1 MIEEPKP
8 QGIANWLQESV
19 TIKLFFIGFLSLVL
33 LIPSSMVNSLIS
45 ERAGRQEEVDKE
57 VADSW
62 SGSQLIEAPIL
73 VIPYKKQVEEK
84 TADNKTTVIKEVSDV
99 IYILPNALHIN
110 AELLPDTLH
119 RGMFE
124 TIVYTAKLKIAG
136 DFKPDLTALGI
147 PLAKLNLAG
156 ARLTFKVSDLKGLKT
171 NPAVVSGGRTLSAQ
185 PVFGEKELL
194 DEGLQAPIDLTGNVL
209 ASIPFSYT
217 FDIKGSQN
225 ISFLHTGKSTTVEVK
240 STWDTPSFTG
250 RSSPD
255 ERAISKTG
263 FSAKW
268 HMLYYNRPFAQQWA
282 GADTLLNAMGE
293 KESAVFGVDL
303 RTPVDQYQKTT
314 RTGKYAVLIILLTFV
329 ALFLTE
335 VIRKQRV
342 HPFNYILIGAALV
355 IYYTLLLS
363 FSEQVGYL
371 AAYLIASVATI
382 TLVSTFIASLL
393 KNKLMALMFAAIL
406 GLFYLFIYVLIQL
419 QDLALLM
426 GSVALFV
433 ILSLLMYFSRKI
445 NWDKH

>member
-1 MIEEPKP
+1 MTDEHKP
-8 QGIANWLQESV
+8 QGILNWLQESV
-19 TIKLFFIGFLSLVL
+19 TIKLFFIGFLALVL
-33 LIPSSMVNSLIS
+33 LIPSAMVNNLIS
-45 ERAGRQEEVDKE
+45 ERSGRQEEVDRE

-62 SGSQLIEAPIL
+62 SGSQLIEAPVL
-73 VIPYKKQVEEK
+73 VIPYKKRVEEK
-84 TADNKTTVIKEVSDV
+84 HTDDKVVFKELSDV
-99 IYILPNALHIN
+99 VYILPNSLQIN
-110 AELLPDTLH
+110 AEVQPDTLH

-124 TIVYTAKLKIAG
+124 TVVYTAKLKING
-136 DFKPDLTALGI
+136 DFKPDLAALGVPI
-147 PLAKLNLAG
+147 EKLNLSA

-171 NPAVVSGGRTLSAQ
+171 NPAIISGTKTLSAQ
-185 PVFGEKELL
+185 PVFGEKDLL
-194 DEGLQAPIDLTGNVL
+194 YGGLQAPIDLSGSALTTV
-209 ASIPFSYT
+209 PFSYT
-217 FDIKGSQN
+217 LDLKGSQN
-225 ISFLHTGKSTTVEVK
+225 ISFLHTGKSTMVAIK
-240 STWDTPSFTG
+240 SPWQTPSFTG

-255 ERAISKTG
+255 ERTINKDG
-263 FSAKW
+263 FTAKW

-282 GADTLLNAMGE
+282 GTDTLLNTMSA

-314 RTGKYAVLIILLTFV
+314 RTGKYSILIILLTFV

-342 HPFNYILIGAALV
+342 HPFNYVLIGAALV

-371 AAYLIASVATI
+371 AAYLIASIATI
-382 TLVSTFIASLL
+382 TLVSVFISSLL
-393 KNKLMALMFAAIL
+393 KNKMMALLFAAIL
-406 GLFYLFIYVLIQL
+406 GVFYMFIYVLIQL
-419 QDLALLM
+419 EDLALLI

>member
-1 MIEEPKP
+1 MIHEEPKP
-8 QGIANWLQESV
+8 QGLSTWLQESV

-62 SGSQLIEAPIL
+62 SGSQLIEAPVL
-73 VIPYKKQVEEK
+73 VIPYKKKTEEK
-84 TADNKTTVIKEVSDV
+84 QADNKVVVKEVNDV
-99 IYILPNALHIN
+99 VYILPNALQIN
-110 AELLPDTLH
+110 AEVQPETLH

-124 TIVYTAKLKIAG
+124 TVVYTAKLKISG
-136 DFKPDLTALGI
+136 DFKPDLAALGI
-147 PLAKLNLAG
+147 PLSKLNLAG

-171 NPAVVSGGRTLSAQ
+171 NPAIISGDKTLSAQ
-185 PVFGEKELL
+185 PVFGEKDLL
-194 DEGLQAPIDLTGNVL
+194 DGGLQAPIDLSVNVL
-209 ASIPFSYT
+209 ATVPFNYT
-217 FDIKGSQN
+217 LDLKGSQN
-225 ISFLHTGKSTTVEVK
+225 VSFLHTGKSTIVAIK
-240 STWDTPSFTG
+240 SPWQTPSFTG

-255 ERAISKTG
+255 ERTINKDG
-263 FSAKW
+263 FTAKW
-268 HMLYYNRPFAQQWA
+268 HMLYYNRPFAQQWT
-282 GADTLLNAMGE
+282 GGDTLLNQMST
-293 KESAVFGVDL
+293 KQTAVFGVDL

-314 RTGKYAVLIILLTFV
+314 RTGKYALLIIVLTFV

-342 HPFNYILIGAALV
+342 HPFNYVLIGAALV

-382 TLVSTFIASLL
+382 ALVSTFIASLL
-393 KNKLMALMFAAIL
+393 KNKMMALLFAAIL
-406 GLFYLFIYVLIQL
+406 GVFYMFIYVLIQL
-419 QDLALLM
+419 EDLALLM
-426 GSVALFV
+426 GSVALFI